1 MGIHRIR
8 PFLKALAPLLLCYFF
23 VGYSEH
29 LRADAWPSPGALEF
43 PPWHAHSN
51 FHDDEAEAGES
62 GFLKGVAAGYAAA
75 TTSADGVWHA
85 EQGPPRGQEHL
96 SEIGSQPFPPP
107 REASLETTAET
118 TKGGAPPPSLGIQEP
133 LSFYGNVNVS
143 NPIPVAQV
151 PSWIW
156 ATSTVLCL
164 LLVLLWALH
173 QRRFSAAAA
182 ELRQL
187 QGRCFSPPAAIH
199 MSLVFSFFP
208 LSGIIAWLSLLE
220 PRGGLLLS
228 QLRSAWEVCCLH
240 CFMLLMLHLLGG
252 PDCTLRLL
260 EQQHRL
266 PSQEEI
272 DRAMKDAEEAASCA
286 DTPELR
292 GAEKISSARTQN
304 LLLHEGAKSSA
315 ALTLAVGSEGVACAA
330 APLTVEAAKTS
341 SSSDQRPSAVH
352 SAPAA
357 WKQAAGDALASCSGP
372 GTAAQRPAAEAGRS
386 GLPALVTPPST
397 TAAAAEVCGGDAA
410 KGTRADLDGV
420 EGVSVDPSVSQ
431 EAPQKNGMPPCCDS
445 TAAAAPLRRSRE
457 KLHMHRLVRGEGSK
471 ETFEGGLRGL
481 LEAQGGIEAAAES
494 VPQNAWQQPPLVG
507 VSPLQ
512 QTLVSAPASAVVA
525 AAEPSSSGLPEPQ
538 QPLRPLART
547 VAGALEAVGTKPPTE
562 SATRGISSVAAEGEG
577 CSNAPLEGALFE
589 YPLTTSSGVDVYGQ
603 RLPQPLFRGVGS
615 AEGGEQGIAVM
626 TCSTCSS
633 SLAAQGASAPLLT
646 AGEQPSGG
654 PLLLQ
659 LRRQTR
665 NALALKSLDACAA
678 ATALAAR
685 SSGVAH
691 DEEACKW
698 AAAEKT
704 WRIWFV
710 PPLCCFAWHT
720 KPRSFSAWDLRMSY
734 YCLVPFTLLKLLR
747 VLLCYMLP
755 MLMHLGNDNNSKDAA
770 ADPAEGGGGE
780 QHVLQRLLQLFCFL
794 SLVLAMWGLAVVF
807 IATRP
812 LLKPFKIGWKFSC
825 LKALVFFI
833 QLLELVAE
841 VLQPLSH
848 ITTASGAEAATEAAL
863 ATVAARRVYVFTFL
877 ELLGSAVC
885 AVMAACVFTPSDLLL
900 AHRRLQVLLQYIPR
914 GASTDSNKSSSASRS
929 CMRRSSRRSVSA
941 SGKGTARRTSDVL
954 QTGRPGG
961 LLAAGLKEG

>member
-1 MGIHRIR
+1 
-8 PFLKALAPLLLCYFF
+8 
-23 VGYSEH
+23 
-29 LRADAWPSPGALEF
+29 
-43 PPWHAHSN
+43 
-51 FHDDEAEAGES
+51 
-62 GFLKGVAAGYAAA
+62 
-75 TTSADGVWHA
+75 
-85 EQGPPRGQEHL
+85 
-96 SEIGSQPFPPP
+96 
-107 REASLETTAET
+107 
-118 TKGGAPPPSLGIQEP
+118 
-133 LSFYGNVNVS
+133 
-143 NPIPVAQV
+143 
-151 PSWIW
+151 
-156 ATSTVLCL
+156 
-164 LLVLLWALH
+164 
-173 QRRFSAAAA
+173 
-182 ELRQL
+182 
-187 QGRCFSPPAAIH
+187 
-199 MSLVFSFFP
+199 
-208 LSGIIAWLSLLE
+208 
-220 PRGGLLLS
+220 
-228 QLRSAWEVCCLH
+228 
-240 CFMLLMLHLLGG
+240 MLHLLGG

-286 DTPELR
+286 DTPEL
-292 GAEKISSARTQN
+292 
-304 LLLHEGAKSSA
+304 
-315 ALTLAVGSEGVACAA
+315 
-330 APLTVEAAKTS
+330 
-341 SSSDQRPSAVH
+341 AVH

-372 GTAAQRPAAEAGRS
+372 GTAAQRLAAEAGRS
-386 GLPALVTPPST
+386 GLPALVTPPSA
-397 TAAAAEVCGGDAA
+397 TAAAAEACGGDAA

-445 TAAAAPLRRSRE
+445 TAAAAPLSSRNSRSANNADTPKPKQLSLWRRCRE

-481 LEAQGGIEAAAES
+481 LEAQGGVEAAAES

-615 AEGGEQGIAVM
+615 AEGGEQGMAVM

-646 AGEQPSGG
+646 AGEQPSGA

-914 GASTDSNKSSSASRS
+914 GASTDNGEAWWPP
-929 CMRRSSRRSVSA
+929 RRW
-941 SGKGTARRTSDVL
+941 
-954 QTGRPGG
+954 P
-961 LLAAGLKEG
+961 